1 VSCVHSYPPRRQG
14 DQRSKVLPEPRDS
27 APRVW
32 RGEAHGRG
40 RYWEP
45 SPCRCEP
52 LQRGLRLHAQGARG
66 RVGLCATR
74 VVRRRDRPGVA
85 RPLHA
90 NGALVAEGA
99 VRVGDTATSETGA
112 TKRVVS
118 VSGEQARGLFDPQTL
133 DGDIVVEGLLAS
145 TYTTIV
151 EPALAHAALA
161 PMRLFY
167 QVFGVATSVDSQGRT
182 FSGVSSSEV
191 ILSCSN

>member
-1 VSCVHSYPPRRQG
+1 
-14 DQRSKVLPEPRDS
+14 
-27 APRVW
+27 
-32 RGEAHGRG
+32 
-40 RYWEP
+40 
-45 SPCRCEP
+45 
-52 LQRGLRLHAQGARG
+52 
-66 RVGLCATR
+66 
-74 VVRRRDRPGVA
+74 
-85 RPLHA
+85 
-90 NGALVAEGA
+90 